1 MPPSNA
7 IRRYVASGRGAITH
21 SFAIFKLDALEQ
33 ALHDR
38 WLDQDGGLIHHSV
51 SSRGDSDDNALAET
65 INGLYKAELFHR
77 RGPWKSIESV
87 ELVTLQ
93 WVHWFNRKCL
103 LAPIGYLPAAEAEA
117 NDWRDIASNP
127 VDKVA

>member
-77 RGPWKSIESV
+77 RVPWKSIESV

-93 WVHWFNRKCL
+93 WVHWFTHERL
-103 LAPIGYLPAAEAEA
+103 LAPIGHIPPAETEANYWQELASDEVAEAA
-117 NDWRDIASNP
+117 
-127 VDKVA
+127 